1 MVVLALFLTHKH
13 SFGFSCSLFSPT
25 SVSCGEGKHIAR
37 ARRSS
42 KEENSIYSFKPII
55 EDSKLRGT
63 EYKNNIGVSESEIL
77 IDATI
82 PFKALGI

>member
-1 MVVLALFLTHKH
+1 MEKENIL
-13 SFGFSCSLFSPT
+13 
-25 SVSCGEGKHIAR
+25 R

-42 KEENSIYSFKPII
+42 KEENSIYSFRPII